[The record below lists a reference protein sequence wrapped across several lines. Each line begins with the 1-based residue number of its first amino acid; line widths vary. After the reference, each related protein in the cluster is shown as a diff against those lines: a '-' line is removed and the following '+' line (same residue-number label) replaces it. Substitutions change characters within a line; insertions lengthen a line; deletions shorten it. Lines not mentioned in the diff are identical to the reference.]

1 MRTLLLAL
9 TGAALVASSGA
20 MAAGDAPCTTQQRE
34 ATKIAGNLPDV
45 CMTSVRLVPNRPVVL
60 ALWSTDPETPDSVPL
75 AAVFDLAA
83 LDKGQH
89 KILYR
94 QEAIGASLQPFLFE
108 RQTVNVAIADF
119 DGDGRMGWAMWAIPD
134 ADYYFQITMYD
145 PKTGKWLSS
154 NVPADDVDAKVEV
167 IGGKVLVP
175 LCDSRKDAS
184 GKLTFDLYFDVY
196 RVRNGEL
203 VKAGPRIVA
212 ASAPQ
217 SERDRCRATKS

>member
-1 MRTLLLAL
+1 MRSILLAL
-9 TGAALVASSGA
+9 AGVALLASPGA
-20 MAAGDAPCTTQQRE
+20 MAAGDAPCTTHQRE
-34 ATKIAGNLPDV
+34 ATKIAGYLPDV

-89 KILYR
+89 KILYS
-94 QEAIGASLQPFLFE
+94 QDAIGASLQPFLFE

-119 DGDGRMGWAMWAIPD
+119 AGDGRMGWAMWAIPD
-134 ADYYFQITMYD
+134 ADYYFQVTEYD
-145 PKTGKWLSS
+145 AKTGKWLSS

-175 LCDSRKDAS
+175 FCDSRKDAT
-184 GKLTFDLYFDVY
+184 GKLVFDLYFDVY
-196 RVRNGEL
+196 RVHNGEL

-212 ASAPQ
+212 RSAPP
-217 SERDRCRATKS
+217 SEREQCRATKS